1 MNIFDHKGIALMLL
15 FVAEI
20 FLVNIIIKICNFLFS
35 DNQREIN
42 SKSLQKRDQHSCFPL
57 PIATQQ
63 FLLCVATN
71 CFGGCFSENSKKKLE
86 TTVEKLESISMKKV
100 FGGLG
105 KKLHSNKTMP
115 VNKMQQ
121 QQPSASASKGGAQ
134 VENANSVNA
143 SLPPLPVQNH
153 VVTGHGFHSGKAKGP
168 GTVQGTPIVPGS
180 TWSIGQGSP
189 GPASPVVDG
198 GITRNRFSSA
208 PHHRLDLHY
217 PLSSCHGINCVEEPI
232 IGLDGQAVMFHRTQS
247 TSALRVPRQRSRF
260 WQRQYTIVCANITH
274 MSTLS
279 TSLFTRIIFYC
290 AQKTFRQY
298 CQHKLTYL
306 GRNIYCKITQI
317 WLLNNDKEYIQ
328 LKVVYF
334 K

>member
-1 MNIFDHKGIALMLL
+1 M
-15 FVAEI
+15 
-20 FLVNIIIKICNFLFS
+20 
-35 DNQREIN
+35 
-42 SKSLQKRDQHSCFPL
+42 
-57 PIATQQ
+57 
-63 FLLCVATN
+63 
-71 CFGGCFSENSKKKLE
+71 
-86 TTVEKLESISMKKV
+86 EKLESISMKKV

-260 WQRQYTIVCANITH
+260 WQR
-274 MSTLS
+274 
-279 TSLFTRIIFYC
+279 
-290 AQKTFRQY
+290 
-298 CQHKLTYL
+298 
-306 GRNIYCKITQI
+306 
-317 WLLNNDKEYIQ
+317 
-328 LKVVYF
+328 
-334 K
+334 